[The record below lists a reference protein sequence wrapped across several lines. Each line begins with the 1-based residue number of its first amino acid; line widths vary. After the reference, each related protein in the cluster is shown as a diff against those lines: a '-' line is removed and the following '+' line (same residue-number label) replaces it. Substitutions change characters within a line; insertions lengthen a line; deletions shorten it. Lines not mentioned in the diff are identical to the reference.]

1 MNYSNM
7 KYNEL
12 LKLCKERNIH
22 GYSHKKKARL
32 IELLEENDWIFLSTK
47 HDAVLTTHDIFKP
60 WHDFYRTVYDG
71 YNKTCYKVVIT
82 DILQTYHNVLL
93 NERGSDSMILHFVL
107 SCE

>member
-47 HDAVLTTHDIFKP
+47 HDVSLTTHDIFKP
-60 WHDFYRTVYDG
+60 WYDFYR
-71 YNKTCYKVVIT
+71 
-82 DILQTYHNVLL
+82 DIY
-93 NERGSDSMILHFVL
+93 SMDMIKYATKCSSQIYYRRIAML
-107 SCE
+107 